1 MVGYMIKIDYELM
14 EQVKKVNVNEIDVS
28 SYLFRGRLS
37 YLEKLSK
44 NIGVDLFLGKSERSR
59 EMFIFSSGGYVIAK
73 VEERQFTNG
82 IISKSVFYNL
92 VSQYIAKDIS
102 IIDHLPVM
110 IFDKELCRLISKKYQ
125 ENLFHELV
133 NSNLSRIERSKT
145 LKRQVNDL
153 NSKLRIN
160 NKAKNN
166 YEKNGKSYS
175 K

>member
-28 SYLFRGRLS
+28 SYPFRGRLS

-59 EMFIFSSGGYVIAK
+59 EMFIFSSGGYAIAK

-102 IIDHLPVM
+102 IINHS
-110 IFDKELCRLISKKYQ
+110 FYF
-125 ENLFHELV
+125 N
-133 NSNLSRIERSKT
+133 NS
-145 LKRQVNDL
+145 V
-153 NSKLRIN
+153 
-160 NKAKNN
+160 
-166 YEKNGKSYS
+166 
-175 K
+175 